1 MRRYVERVL
10 VRYRYRAYP
19 TPGQTQLLARAFGC
33 ARVVFNDALL
43 ARRDAYAAGEKISDT
58 QVQRRVVTLAKT
70 TPQRQWLG
78 EVASVALVQACQ
90 DARRAYRNWF
100 DSLSGKRKGRKVG
113 HPRFRSRK
121 DNRQSIRLTRN
132 GFSVTT
138 GGVRVAKVGDVRVV
152 WSRVL
157 PSVPSS
163 VTVIREADGR
173 YYASFVV
180 EVADTPLPQSTNDV
194 GIDLGLTN
202 LAVLSTGEVIEN
214 PRYLRRKARGLARA
228 QKSLARKTKGS
239 IRRAKAVHRVAVQ
252 HRKVRDTRLDAH
264 LKLAHRIVGDNQ
276 AIYVED
282 LAVSGLARTRLA
294 RSVADA
300 GWSTLVR
307 LLEEKALRCHRTV
320 VRVSRWFPSSRLC
333 SVCGFNS
340 GKKPLAVR
348 SWTCTQCGITHDR
361 DMNAA
366 RNILVEGRMVAAGL
380 AETLNARGGGVRLG
394 LVPAAACEART
405 HQGAS

>member
-1 MRRYVERVL
+1 M
-10 VRYRYRAYP
+10 
-19 TPGQTQLLARAFGC
+19 
-33 ARVVFNDALL
+33 
-43 ARRDAYAAGEKISDT
+43 
-58 QVQRRVVTLAKT
+58 AKT

-121 DNRQSIRLTRN
+121 DNRASIRLTRN

-180 EVADTPLPQSTNDV
+180 EVADTPLPQTANDV

-214 PRYLRRKARGLARA
+214 PRYLRRKARALARA

-264 LKLAHRIVGDNQ
+264 HKLAHRIVRDNQ

-294 RSVADA
+294 KSVADA

-320 VRVSRWFPSSRLC
+320 VKVSRWFPSSRLC
-333 SVCGFNS
+333 SECGFNS
-340 GKKPLAVR
+340 GKKPLDVR
-348 SWTCTQCGITHDR
+348 SWTCTECGVTHDR
-361 DMNAA
+361 DLNAA

-405 HQGAS
+405 HQGAA